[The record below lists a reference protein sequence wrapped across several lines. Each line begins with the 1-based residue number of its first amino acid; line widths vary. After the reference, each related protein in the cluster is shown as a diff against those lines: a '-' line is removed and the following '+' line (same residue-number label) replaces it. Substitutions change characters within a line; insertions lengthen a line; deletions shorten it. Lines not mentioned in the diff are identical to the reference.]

1 MMNVFDTYT
10 NEYDLWYDKH
20 NDKYQSEIIAL
31 KKIIPVGKK
40 GVEIGVGTGRFSI
53 PFGIKVGV
61 EPAPNMAKLAEEKG
75 ITVINGVGENLPF
88 HNESFDYV
96 LMITT
101 VCFLSDIPK
110 AFSEAYRILK
120 DNGRIILGIIDK
132 NSPLGKEY
140 EKMKMDNKFYSDA
153 HFHSTEELTNL
164 LKNAGFIKFDYWQTL
179 FNANETTIEEP
190 KHGYGQGSFVVIQ
203 GTKEIIEEVE

>member
-1 MMNVFDTYT
+1 MNVFDEYT
-10 NEYDLWYDKH
+10 DEYDLWYDKH
-20 NDKYQSEIIAL
+20 HNKYQSEIIAL
-31 KKIIPVGKK
+31 KKLIPVGKK
-40 GVEIGVGTGRFSI
+40 GIEIGVGTGRFSI
-53 PFGIKVGV
+53 PFGIRVGV
-61 EPAPNMAKLAEEKG
+61 EPSPNMAKLAEEKG
-75 ITVINGVGENLPF
+75 ITVINGVGESLPF

-96 LMITT
+96 LMVTT

-120 DNGRIILGIIDK
+120 DQGKIILGIIDR

-153 HFHSTEELTNL
+153 HFHSTEELTEV
-164 LKNAGFIKFDYWQTL
+164 LKSAGFIKFDYWQTL
-179 FNANETTIEEP
+179 FNTSDDAIEDP

-203 GTKEIIEEVE
+203 ATKEIIEEVE

>member
-1 MMNVFDTYT
+1 MNVFDEYT
-10 NEYDLWYDKH
+10 DEYDLWYDKH
-20 NDKYQSEIIAL
+20 HNKYQSEIIAL
-31 KKIIPVGKK
+31 KKLIPVGKK

-53 PFGIKVGV
+53 PFGIRVGI
-61 EPAPNMAKLAEEKG
+61 EPSPNMAKLAEEKG
-75 ITVINGVGENLPF
+75 ITVINGVGESLPF

-96 LMITT
+96 LMVTT

-110 AFSEAYRILK
+110 SFSEAYRILK
-120 DNGRIILGIIDK
+120 DQGKIILGIIDR

-153 HFHSTEELTNL
+153 HFHSTEELTEV
-164 LKNAGFIKFDYWQTL
+164 LKSTGFINFDYWQTL
-179 FNANETTIEEP
+179 FNTSDDAIEDP

-203 GTKEIIEEVE
+203 ATKEIIDEVE

>member
-1 MMNVFDTYT
+1 MNVFDEYT
-10 NEYDLWYDKH
+10 DEYDLWYDKH
-20 NDKYQSEIIAL
+20 HNRYQSEIIAL
-31 KKIIPVGKK
+31 KKLIPVGKK
-40 GVEIGVGTGRFSI
+40 GIEIGVGTGRFSI
-53 PFGIKVGV
+53 PFGIRVGV

-75 ITVINGVGENLPF
+75 ITVINGVGESLPF

-96 LMITT
+96 LMVTT

-120 DNGRIILGIIDK
+120 NQGKIILGIIDR

-153 HFHSTEELTNL
+153 HFHSTEELTEV
-164 LKNAGFIKFDYWQTL
+164 LKSAGFIKFDYWQTL
-179 FNANETTIEEP
+179 FNTSDDVIEDP
-190 KHGYGQGSFVVIQ
+190 KQGYGQGSFVVIQ
-203 GTKEIIEEVE
+203 ATKEIIVEVE

>member
-1 MMNVFDTYT
+1 MNVFDEYT
-10 NEYDLWYDKH
+10 DEYDLWYDKH
-20 NDKYQSEIIAL
+20 HNKYQSEVIAL
-31 KKIIPVGKK
+31 KKLIPVGKK
-40 GVEIGVGTGRFSI
+40 GIEIGVGTGRFSI
-53 PFGIKVGV
+53 PFGIRVGV
-61 EPAPNMAKLAEEKG
+61 EPSPNMAKLAEEKG
-75 ITVINGVGENLPF
+75 ITVINGIGESLPF
-88 HNESFDYV
+88 HNETFDYV
-96 LMITT
+96 LMVTT

-120 DNGRIILGIIDK
+120 DQGKIILGIIDK

-153 HFHSTEELTNL
+153 HFHSTEELTEL

-179 FNANETTIEEP
+179 FNTSDDVIEDP

-203 GTKEIIEEVE
+203 ATKEIIEEVD